1 MHVSVCRSQAEF
13 IEFTDFDILMIWS
26 CNACWCNYNGCGID
40 DCECD
45 CMEPMKTEAYLR
57 FGEALVVPNELK
69 AHIAA

>member
-1 MHVSVCRSQAEF
+1 MFQFVSPKLSLLN
-13 IEFTDFDILMIWS
+13 FDILMIWS

-45 CMEPMKTEAYLR
+45 CMVPMKTEAYLS
-57 FGEALVVPNELK
+57 FFFCEALVVPNELK